1 MKIIRNIY
9 LDKTSMNKEELESI
23 LKKDSYMIS
32 KKCFKLGI
40 IDEII

>member
-9 LDKTSMNKEELESI
+9 LDKTNMNKEELDSI

-32 KKCFKLGI
+32 KKCLKLGI
-40 IDEII
+40 VDEII